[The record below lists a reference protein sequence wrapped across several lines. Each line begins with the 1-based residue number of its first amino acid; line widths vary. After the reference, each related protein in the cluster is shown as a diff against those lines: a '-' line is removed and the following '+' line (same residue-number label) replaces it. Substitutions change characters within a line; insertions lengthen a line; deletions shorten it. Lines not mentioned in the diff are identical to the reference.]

1 MTQPRPSTNL
11 RNPLVGMQLDD
22 LGATYVGKLERR
34 LIILELTNIRL
45 RARLEAATGE
55 AWDSENFPDM
65 SSDQIQ
71 EEIAESLVRGLGIS
85 KMDALKRV
93 RENYATAN
101 PSMRKSPIEPIED
114 IAPVP
119 PQG

>member
-1 MTQPRPSTNL
+1 MTQSRPSTNL
-11 RNPLVGMQLDD
+11 RNPLVGMQVDD
-22 LGATYVGKLERR
+22 LGATYIGKLERR
-34 LIILELTNIRL
+34 LIMLELTNIRL

-65 SSDQIQ
+65 SADQIQ

-93 RENYATAN
+93 RENYETAN
-101 PSMRKSPIEPIED
+101 PSMRKSPIESIED
-114 IAPVP
+114 IPILP